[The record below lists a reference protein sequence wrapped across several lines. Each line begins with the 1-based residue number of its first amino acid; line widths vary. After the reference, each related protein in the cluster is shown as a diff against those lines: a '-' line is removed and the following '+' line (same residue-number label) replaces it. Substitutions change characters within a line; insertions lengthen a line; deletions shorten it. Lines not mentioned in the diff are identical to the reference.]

1 MNTEV
6 PVVAESTEDSAP
18 AAPVWILLY
27 EPQDEQEVHERVLP
41 SFAASCEARIWRGDE
56 TLPELPRGTRVATW
70 LGDTA
75 LKRVIPEAG
84 RQGWVIGL
92 LPHPQMPSA
101 RFGFGIASRL
111 EQAQEDLSQLQ
122 MDVDLLYCNDQ
133 PVFNSVIAG
142 DSYSLKPARD
152 PGEGLWRRLR
162 RFVRLMPALK
172 ALRLRPFRLETQKE
186 KVIET
191 AALGIVAVEHGRSNP
206 LSRRLLE
213 DSSVNDGMLHA
224 LLLAPRSVMEFLRF
238 LLASVLLP
246 ARHGNALPPFVG
258 HIKTQRLRISN
269 GAPFD
274 YVVDGVPGHGSELDL
289 RVEQKAFSLVPGRH
303 LSIGKASGKE
313 SFRTE
318 SLPVGEARKA
328 LIAYP
333 MPWIHHAATEEFR
346 DLFLILRD
354 NARPSEAFLMLMVL
368 ATLLACVGLFAG
380 SAPVIIGA
388 MILAPLMSP
397 IISLAMGV
405 LRQDERLMTESFR
418 TLCVG
423 IGLALLCATLLTLLV
438 PLQTLNSEISARLQP
453 TLLDLAV
460 AVISGIAGAYAHARA
475 EVAKSLAGVA
485 IAVALVPPL
494 AVTGM
499 GLGWLDWH
507 VFSGAFLLFLTN
519 LAGIVLAAALTF
531 LALGYS
537 PFSRARRGLLLSL
550 VLVIMVS
557 VPLALGFQ
565 RMVDEHRIQRTLDG
579 WEVAGVTL
587 QDVSVR
593 PGQPM
598 HLQLR
603 VLSPRPLSE
612 TDLDIIKSA
621 IEQRLQRSVRLEVV
635 IAILR

>member
-1 MNTEV
+1 MNMDTELA
-6 PVVAESTEDSAP
+6 PEEVAAELP
-18 AAPVWILLY
+18 ASVWTLLY
-27 EPQDEQEVHERVLP
+27 EPQDEQEVSERVLP
-41 SFAASCEARIWRGDE
+41 AFAASSTALAWSADQA
-56 TLPELPRGTRVATW
+56 PPSLPRGTRVATW
-70 LGDTA
+70 LGDAA
-75 LKRVIPEAG
+75 LKRLLPEAG

-92 LPHPQMPSA
+92 LPHPQMPNA

-122 MDVDLLYCNDQ
+122 MEVDLLYCNGE
-133 PVFNSVIAG
+133 PVFNSVVAG

-162 RFVRLMPALK
+162 RFVRLMPALN
-172 ALRLRPFRLETQKE
+172 ALRLRPFRLETAKE

-191 AALGIVAVEHGRSNP
+191 AALGIVAVEHGGSS
-206 LSRRLLE
+206 LLARRLLE
-213 DSSVNDGMLHA
+213 DSSVSDGMLHA
-224 LLLAPRSVMEFLRF
+224 LVLAPRSVMEFLRF

-246 ARHGNALPPFVG
+246 ARNGSALPPFVG
-258 HIKTQRLRISN
+258 HIKTRHLRISN
-269 GAPFD
+269 GSPFD

-289 RVEQKAFSLVPGRH
+289 RVEPRAFSLVPGRH
-303 LSIGKASGKE
+303 LSVGKASGKE

-318 SLPVGEARKA
+318 ALPVGEARKELA
-328 LIAYP
+328 AYP

-346 DLFLILRD
+346 DLFVVLRD
-354 NARPSEAFLMLMVL
+354 NARPSEVFVTLMLL
-368 ATLLACVGLFAG
+368 ATLLASVGLFAG

-405 LRQDERLMTESFR
+405 LRQDERLLTESFR

-423 IGLALLCATLLTLLV
+423 IALALLCATLLTFLV
-438 PLQTLNSEISARLQP
+438 PLHTLNSEISARLQP

-460 AVISGIAGAYAHARA
+460 AVISGIAGAYAHARI
-475 EVAKSLAGVA
+475 EIAKSLAGVA

-537 PFSRARRGLLLSL
+537 PFRRARRGLLLSL
-550 VLVIMVS
+550 VLVILVS

-565 RMVDEHRIQRTLDG
+565 RMVDEHRIQRVLDG

-587 QDVSVR
+587 RDVSVR
-593 PGQPM
+593 PGEPM

-603 VLSPRPLSE
+603 VLSPRPLKDA
-612 TDLDIIKSA
+612 DLDAVKRA
-621 IEQRLQRSVRLEVV
+621 IEQRLGRPVLLEVV